1 MPPPDDPPGPDPAQ
15 PVPVAFAAI
24 AGADGTTWTLTVT
37 DAVEKCW
44 YSLYETNSLT
54 GGFAT
59 DGLEPVM
66 RRQAASGD
74 VPSIVFERTTDGSQV
89 FWKVVAEPEDA
100 H

>member
-1 MPPPDDPPGPDPAQ
+1 M
-15 PVPVAFAAI
+15 
-24 AGADGTTWTLTVT
+24 T

-54 GGFAT
+54 GGFAI